1 MTLSGPDRLRPRGK
15 AGKCVSEHYLKA
27 PRQCLFKQG
36 LVGSKRGFVLALGQF
51 VFVGLWLSFCGL
63 LSATIIQHTC
73 VCMCVYIYKCTHMY
87 MYMFSHVYM
96 YMCCLPSTRSG
107 VTSRIFQRCFRF
119 VLCLYVVYGSF
130 DIRAHKV
137 FHQLCSMC
145 TLVVCCLF
153 TGFCKFS

>member
-36 LVGSKRGFVLALGQF
+36 LVGSKRGFALALGQF

-73 VCMCVYIYKCTHMY
+73 VCMCVYIYIY
-87 MYMFSHVYM
+87 
-96 YMCCLPSTRSG
+96 
-107 VTSRIFQRCFRF
+107 I
-119 VLCLYVVYGSF
+119 
-130 DIRAHKV
+130 
-137 FHQLCSMC
+137 
-145 TLVVCCLF
+145 
-153 TGFCKFS
+153 